1 MSAFFSGALLSTQ
14 QKAALDLFDRRYGI
28 YEIVHKAVDQMVSS
42 SVEFDQS
49 RESEFLQAMERAY
62 FFFGKDVENYFEQ
75 LWSDILD
82 VRAADTELSAA
93 SDPDTRRDS
102 GETGDGFESYKE
114 VLRFRAATILAVH
127 ATLANCWR
135 TMVRE

>member
-1 MSAFFSGALLSTQ
+1 LSAFFSGALLSTQ

-93 SDPDTRRDS
+93 SDPDTRRAIVEKRVTALNRIKKFYVS
-102 GETGDGFESYKE
+102 AQPLFSRYMRLSQTVGGP
-114 VLRFRAATILAVH
+114 
-127 ATLANCWR
+127 W
-135 TMVRE
+135 